1 MFCSIIAPV
10 ERQSP
15 TTKTIPKKW
24 EFPIKIKPKRGYIM
38 ANSANLQDDFLT
50 QINTFFESKD
60 TLALLHLN
68 RIRKGKGFYDVNS
81 CFNVSLEERKSQ
93 SPDYQRYIDLGYMEY
108 LGRKPYSYKTD
119 AYKLTIKGMDIIDQL
134 FEKALKEEKLKAG
147 KIVTLKEYEELSN
160 TINGRDNILTGGT
173 LEEFKRQNYPE
184 RMQPLIEQ
192 AKNLLKRPFGV
203 KAFPYKGNLERD
215 IERVKSTIER
225 WNRS

>member
-1 MFCSIIAPV
+1 MS
-10 ERQSP
+10 
-15 TTKTIPKKW
+15 
-24 EFPIKIKPKRGYIM
+24 
-38 ANSANLQDDFLT
+38 NSTNLQDDFLT
-50 QINTFFESKD
+50 QINTFFETKD

-134 FEKALKEEKLKAG
+134 FEKALKEEKLKTG
-147 KIVTLKEYEELSN
+147 KIVTLKEYNELA
-160 TINGRDNILTGGT
+160 NIIDFRHSFLTDGT

-203 KAFPYKGNLERD
+203 KTFPYKGSLERD

>member
-1 MFCSIIAPV
+1 MS
-10 ERQSP
+10 
-15 TTKTIPKKW
+15 
-24 EFPIKIKPKRGYIM
+24 
-38 ANSANLQDDFLT
+38 NLANLQDDFLT

-119 AYKLTIKGMDIIDQL
+119 AYKLTKKGMDIIDQR
-134 FEKALKEEKLKAG
+134 FEQALKEEKLKAG

-160 TINGRDNILTGGT
+160 TINGRDNFLTGGT

-192 AKNLLKRPFGV
+192 AKNLLKRPFGI
-203 KAFPYKGNLERD
+203 KTFPYKGSLERD

>member
-1 MFCSIIAPV
+1 MS
-10 ERQSP
+10 
-15 TTKTIPKKW
+15 
-24 EFPIKIKPKRGYIM
+24 
-38 ANSANLQDDFLT
+38 NSTNLQDDFLT

-119 AYKLTIKGMDIIDQL
+119 AYKLTIKGMNIIDQL
-134 FEKALKEEKLKAG
+134 FKQALQEEKRKTG
-147 KIVTLKEYEELSN
+147 KIVTLKEYEDLSN
-160 TINGRDNILTGGT
+160 TINGRDNVLTGGT
-173 LEEFKRQNYPE
+173 LEEFKRQNYPKM
-184 RMQPLIEQ
+184 MQPLIEQ
-192 AKNLLKRPFGV
+192 AKKLLERPFNAN
-203 KAFPYKGNLERD
+203 AFPYKGMLEHY
-215 IERVKSTIER
+215 IKRVESTIER